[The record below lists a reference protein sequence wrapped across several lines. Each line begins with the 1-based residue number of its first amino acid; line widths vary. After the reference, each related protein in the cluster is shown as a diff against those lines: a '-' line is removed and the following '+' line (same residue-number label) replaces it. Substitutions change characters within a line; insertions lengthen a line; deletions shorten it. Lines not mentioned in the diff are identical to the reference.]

1 MGHKEEKKKYKFSD
15 IAWRDLSLI
24 AVVLLG
30 LFLFSVA
37 GLALGALFMGHNSKL
52 QLAMIG
58 TLAQL
63 MAYVV
68 VIFVFYFL
76 HIHTFG
82 ERFKKGLLY
91 LKNRWY
97 IIIIVFLIASGMS
110 YLYDWLMQFL
120 PKNLQ
125 YSDTQNEMALDQLF
139 KVHAFIPFAFLLIV
153 IVGPIVEELI
163 FRHILIGE
171 LGKKFNFIVMGI
183 ISAVLFTYIHVTDAK
198 SPFEFGAYF
207 ILAIALVTV
216 YLVSKRNLAASIS
229 LHMLNNL
236 VSFIYT
242 IWTIFHN

>member
-1 MGHKEEKKKYKFSD
+1 MRQKEVKKKYKFSD

-24 AVVLLG
+24 AVVLVG

-37 GLALGALFMGHNSKL
+37 GMALGALFLKHMSQL
-52 QLAMIG
+52 QLAMIS

-82 ERFKKGLLY
+82 ERFKKGLQY
-91 LKNRWY
+91 LKRRWF
-97 IIIIVFLIASGMS
+97 IIIIAFLLAYGLSS
-110 YLYDWLMQFL
+110 LYEWLMQFL
-120 PKNLQ
+120 PKHLQ

-153 IVGPIVEELI
+153 IVGPIVEELV

-207 ILAIALVTV
+207 ILAIALVSV
-216 YLVSKRNLAASIS
+216 YLISKRNLAASIS
-229 LHMLNNL
+229 LHILNNL

-242 IWTIFHN
+242 LWSIFYN

>member
-1 MGHKEEKKKYKFSD
+1 MSQ
-15 IAWRDLSLI
+15 
-24 AVVLLG
+24 
-30 LFLFSVA
+30 
-37 GLALGALFMGHNSKL
+37 L
-52 QLAMIG
+52 QLAMIS

-68 VIFVFYFL
+68 VIFVFYFYTS
-76 HIHTFG
+76 IHL
-82 ERFKKGLLY
+82 ERGLKRFTILETTMVHYYYRFLLAYGLSSLY
-91 LKNRWY
+91 E
-97 IIIIVFLIASGMS
+97 
-110 YLYDWLMQFL
+110 WLMQFL
-120 PKNLQ
+120 PKHLQ

-153 IVGPIVEELI
+153 IVGPIVEELV

-207 ILAIALVTV
+207 ILAIALVSV
-216 YLVSKRNLAASIS
+216 YLISKRNLAASIS

-242 IWTIFHN
+242 LWSIFYN

>member
-1 MGHKEEKKKYKFSD
+1 M
-15 IAWRDLSLI
+15 
-24 AVVLLG
+24 G

-37 GLALGALFMGHNSKL
+37 GMALGALFLKHMSQL
-52 QLAMIG
+52 QLAMIS

-68 VIFVFYFL
+68 VIFVFYFYTS
-76 HIHTFG
+76 IHL
-82 ERFKKGLLY
+82 ERGLKRFTILETTMVHYYYRFLLAYGLSSLY
-91 LKNRWY
+91 E
-97 IIIIVFLIASGMS
+97 
-110 YLYDWLMQFL
+110 WLMQFL
-120 PKNLQ
+120 PKHLQ

-153 IVGPIVEELI
+153 IVGPIVEELV

-207 ILAIALVTV
+207 ILAIALVSV
-216 YLVSKRNLAASIS
+216 YLISKRNLAASIS

-242 IWTIFHN
+242 LWSIFYN